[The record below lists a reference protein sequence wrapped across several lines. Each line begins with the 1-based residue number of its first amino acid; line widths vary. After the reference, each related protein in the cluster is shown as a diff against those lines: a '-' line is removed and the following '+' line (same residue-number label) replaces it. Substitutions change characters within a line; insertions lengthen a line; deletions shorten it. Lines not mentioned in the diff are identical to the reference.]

1 MKDILWL
8 VQNTLRT
15 MLKSKRSVILFI
27 CTPLIGLFI
36 AFLSNGGVA
45 STTLKIGVVQE
56 ENTGL
61 AADTV
66 NYLKGMENVKVKKLA
81 KSNITGQLSSGKAD
95 CVITLGRGYA
105 KSIQQGHPSHIEI
118 VSIKG
123 AQVTGY
129 VKSYLYHY
137 IDNIAAISRISK
149 GNTQIFDKIY
159 AEYQQPSIK
168 VKGATLQDTSK
179 EKGMTS
185 QTIGY
190 LIMIMLI
197 SAGSLSEIILK
208 EKENRTYYRLLSTP
222 INARK
227 YVISNILVNLIV
239 MLIQIVLTLVIMNM
253 VHINLNMPAWEMLII
268 LLVFSLVAIG
278 FAQVTIAFA
287 GSTSASSALQNLF
300 VVPTCMISGCFFPS
314 DIMPKALQRIADFLP
329 QHYVL
334 ETITSLQKGDLL
346 QSVYLN
352 FLILLAFAA
361 VFFLIAVFKFSRNS
375 HTKNFV

>member
-15 MLKSKRSVILFI
+15 MLKSKRSVVLFI
-27 CTPLIGLFI
+27 LTPLIGLFI
-36 AFLSNGGVA
+36 AFLSNGGVN
-45 STTLKIGVVQE
+45 STILKIGVVQE

-61 AADTV
+61 ANDTV
-66 NYLKGMENVKVKKLA
+66 QYLKGMENVKVQKLA
-81 KSNITGQLSSGKAD
+81 ESQINGQLSSGKAD
-95 CVITLGRGYA
+95 CVITLGQGYE
-105 KSIQQGHPSHIEI
+105 KSIQQGQPGHIELI
-118 VSIKG
+118 SIKG
-123 AQVTGY
+123 AQVTEY

-137 IDNIAAISRISK
+137 INNIAAISRISK
-149 GNTQIFDKIY
+149 GNAQTFNKIY
-159 AEYQQPSIK
+159 ADYQKPNVK
-168 VKGATLQDTSK
+168 VKASTLEDTSK

-227 YVISNILVNLIV
+227 YVIANILVNLIV
-239 MLIQIVLTLVIMNM
+239 MVVQIVLTLVIMNI
-253 VHINLNMPAWEMLII
+253 VHIHLNMPSWEMLII

-300 VVPTCMISGCFFPS
+300 IVPTCLISGCFFPV

-329 QHYVL
+329 QHWVL
-334 ETITSLQKGDLL
+334 ETITKLQNGDLL

-375 HTKNFV
+375 STKNFV